1 MQSIIVETI
10 LTPPP
15 PPPLSSL
22 PPPPPPPPP
31 MSPLAVGPTRKVI
44 NKQIKKI
51 EMT

>member
-22 PPPPPPPPP
+22 PPPPPPPP